1 MSRSR
6 NLTAHLHRGPVE
18 LLLQEMWAERSQHS
32 AGFSQG
38 TARTES
44 WVGRLKLGC
53 GVRNSLVAKLLG
65 PHQSCWIPG
74 WARWQQHLDVP
85 FAGQPRPHGPQA
97 AILGVDETLQEGQT
111 KGQGCAK
118 RDHVPKHPTQGSSST
133 HGTVPWDTLLG
144 ALSRE
149 GTAAPATWT
158 TSSRDHMWDLE
169 KPGPSVTSGIGP
181 PVGSLPQGCRRGR
194 GMLGMTLWRWLCHRA
209 LRSLPRKQGW
219 AEWQDVARF
228 GYKLGGGCVLP
239 WPRAGMLCRGGGAG
253 SGSAVVPHVSQ
264 QREETGSHFLPRRGG
279 TSAAGGVGQGGRC
292 GAGQEPSTPEVAEE
306 GFSPPLLPPW
316 GTRME
321 QPRGLVPSSH
331 ILPPST
337 QHPPASTQHPHPA
350 PAWDFCIVPRP
361 PPSLPAAS
369 QPTALLNG
377 CHQMSPTNSPGT
389 RGATQPTVPSHPCP
403 VPGCGRL
410 GPPTISGWVCC
421 GVELGLTKYLKLR
434 LVGGKAAPTLSSGTK
449 RPFHITAPSAP
460 GLQPGVGMELFWL
473 SDTFFLFRM

>member
-1 MSRSR
+1 
-6 NLTAHLHRGPVE
+6 
-18 LLLQEMWAERSQHS
+18 MWH
-32 AGFSQG
+32 GLG
-38 TARTES
+38 TN
-44 WVGRLKLGC
+44 WV
-53 GVRNSLVAKLLG
+53 VAA
-65 PHQSCWIPG
+65 SC
-74 WARWQQHLDVP
+74 
-85 FAGQPRPHGPQA
+85 HGP
-97 AILGVDETLQEGQT
+97 
-111 KGQGCAK
+111 
-118 RDHVPKHPTQGSSST
+118 
-133 HGTVPWDTLLG
+133 
-144 ALSRE
+144 
-149 GTAAPATWT
+149 
-158 TSSRDHMWDLE
+158 
-169 KPGPSVTSGIGP
+169 
-181 PVGSLPQGCRRGR
+181 GR
-194 GMLGMTLWRWLCHRA
+194 ACYA
-209 LRSLPRKQGW
+209 
-219 AEWQDVARF
+219 
-228 GYKLGGGCVLP
+228 
-239 WPRAGMLCRGGGAG
+239 GGGAG

-292 GAGQEPSTPEVAEE
+292 GAGQEPSTLEVAEE